1 MTSDVRPV
9 TTASKAKKR
18 PSKRGKTTADGER
31 WKRATKLAPRKG
43 KKSPTKSPP
52 KSEKTKNITDNEVDQ
67 VIEDDEDDEAL
78 EEGLPAH
85 SSPPMNQKKLTDL
98 VSSRTL
104 LSSGAPGS
112 LSRASESLSPT
123 RSILSVDE
131 LSIPVS
137 PGLPPTMRYYSEP
150 RVFLPTAG
158 YGSTSPHPAH
168 TRHAMLLLPIP
179 LHVSVTNLVLESIFP
194 VRPMLTKRRMKW
206 KAPAVEND
214 VDLFSSSPCAASP
227 PHRLRQRRS
236 QSKSPLKSPQK
247 RNQTVWLGTG
257 RN

>member
-1 MTSDVRPV
+1 MRSCTLGHLQMYSSTHRSHFTLVLTFGMLTCISIGQRFFSLKRTTSDVRPV
-9 TTASKAKKR
+9 TAALKAKKKL
-18 PSKRGKTTADGER
+18 SKRSKTTVDGER
-31 WKRATKLAPRKG
+31 RKRATKLVPRKG
-43 KKSPTKSPP
+43 KKGPTKSPA
-52 KSEKTKNITDNEVDQ
+52 KSKRTKNITDNKVDR
-67 VIEDDEDDEAL
+67 VMEDDEDDEAL

-85 SSPPMNQKKLTDL
+85 SSPPTNQKKLTDF
-98 VSSRTL
+98 VSLRTL

-112 LSRASESLSPT
+112 PSHVSESLSPA

-168 TRHAMLLLPIP
+168 TRHAMLPLPIP

-194 VRPMLTKRRMKW
+194 VRPMLTKR
-206 KAPAVEND
+206 
-214 VDLFSSSPCAASP
+214 
-227 PHRLRQRRS
+227 
-236 QSKSPLKSPQK
+236 
-247 RNQTVWLGTG
+247 
-257 RN
+257 

>member
-1 MTSDVRPV
+1 M
-9 TTASKAKKR
+9 
-18 PSKRGKTTADGER
+18 
-31 WKRATKLAPRKG
+31 
-43 KKSPTKSPP
+43 
-52 KSEKTKNITDNEVDQ
+52 
-67 VIEDDEDDEAL
+67 EDDEDDEAL

-85 SSPPMNQKKLTDL
+85 SSPPTNQKKLTDF
-98 VSSRTL
+98 VSLRTL

-112 LSRASESLSPT
+112 PSHVSESLSPA

-168 TRHAMLLLPIP
+168 TRHAMLLLLIP

-194 VRPMLTKRRMKW
+194 VRPMLTKRQTKW
-206 KAPAVEND
+206 KAPAVENN
-214 VDLFSSSPCAASP
+214 VDLFGSSPRAASP
-227 PHRLRQRRS
+227 PCRLRQRHS
-236 QSKSPLKSPQK
+236 QSESPPKSPRK
-247 RNQTVWLGTG
+247 RNQTVWLGKG
-257 RN
+257 RNRDMTGSGCR